1 MGQLLSFVPDIPVFV
16 VDDDLSVREA
26 LVLLLKIEG
35 YAAQSFGDGASFLEA
50 VRSTSP
56 ACVILD
62 LHLPGDSGFDILRKL
77 AIDRVAAPI
86 LVISG
91 GRTSQQPSRR

>member
-1 MGQLLSFVPDIPVFV
+1 MGRLISLVPDTPVFV

-35 YAAQSFGDGASFLEA
+35 YAARAFGDGASFLEA
-50 VRSTSP
+50 IRSTSP

-62 LHLPGDSGFDILRKL
+62 LHLPGDSGLDILRKL
-77 AIDRVAAPI
+77 AAERVAAPI
-86 LVISG
+86 LVI
-91 GRTSQQPSRR
+91 

>member
-16 VDDDLSVREA
+16 VDDDLSVPEA
-26 LVLLLKIEG
+26 LLKIEG

-50 VRSTSP
+50 VRGTSP
-56 ACVILD
+56 ACVIPD